1 MRERRETEGGRE
13 RDRGRETDKG
23 RERDGE
29 RRTEGGGETENNMGG
44 WGRHWEA
51 GERQTESCLLYTSPS
66 PRDFG

>member
-29 RRTEGGGETENNMGG
+29 RRTEGGGETENNMVGLGLGETLGG
-44 WGRHWEA
+44 GRETDR
-51 GERQTESCLLYTSPS
+51 E
-66 PRDFG
+66 